1 MILQRLREETRQEHQ
16 SLEKKLIPYIKSIN
30 SNDSYARL
38 LQMFYSYYQ
47 PVEKAI
53 NSQLDELDIKD
64 LHERRK
70 SEAIEED
77 MSVLGVKKEDVPADF
92 APEIDSKLRALGALY
107 VLEGSTL
114 GGKVITEIIAKNNP
128 EFSHNA
134 FHFFNAYGE
143 KTMEKWKSFQQSLD
157 NYTEVQGNIDEIV
170 TGAAN
175 TFSSLEHWVDQQL
188 LASQP

>member
-53 NSQLDELDIKD
+53 NSELDELDIRD

-70 SEAIEED
+70 SAAIEED

-92 APEIDSKLRALGALY
+92 APEIDSKFRALGALY

-114 GGKVITEIIAKNNP
+114 GGKVIAEIIAKNNP
-128 EFSHNA
+128 AFSHNT

-143 KTMEKWKSFQQSLD
+143 KTMEKWKSFQQSID
-157 NYTEVQGNIDEIV
+157 NYTEVQVNIDEIV
-170 TGAAN
+170 AGAAN
-175 TFSSLEHWVDQQL
+175 TFSSLELWVDQQL
-188 LASQP
+188 LAQP